1 MSCSMTAFDLSL
13 PRTPVPANLSL
24 TQGATQSGQIFVMER
39 VPHHDGPETVL
50 ELLNRPEGFFAFRP
64 AANHDVLLISKV
76 QTVSLS
82 VDRQAP
88 IADPARLS
96 AAKMLGVELVL
107 TGGSKLG
114 GWASAELPEHHARLL
129 DYLNASRDPFFAVLL
144 REQGDQLYLLPDEPV
159 TMVKDGKPRKVSRQ
173 PLTDQHIYALLVE
186 VAPSESADHI
196 DKMTETEF
204 EYIADRGMVRVRI
217 VPDMG
222 RLTAMVARVE
232 NSAATQSP
240 ATGPAP

>member
-1 MSCSMTAFDLSL
+1 MLHSNAGGGEALLILFFFFSSRRRHTRFDCDWSSDVCSSDL
-13 PRTPVPANLSL
+13 
-24 TQGATQSGQIFVMER
+24 
-39 VPHHDGPETVL
+39 TVL

-107 TGGSKLG
+107 TGGSTLG

-129 DYLNASRDPFFAVLL
+129 DYLNASRDPFFAVW
-144 REQGDQLYLLPDEPV
+144 
-159 TMVKDGKPRKVSRQ
+159 T
-173 PLTDQHIYALLVE
+173 H
-186 VAPSESADHI
+186 
-196 DKMTETEF
+196 
-204 EYIADRGMVRVRI
+204 
-217 VPDMG
+217 
-222 RLTAMVARVE
+222 
-232 NSAATQSP
+232 AATHYVNRAYVLYARPLS
-240 ATGPAP
+240 